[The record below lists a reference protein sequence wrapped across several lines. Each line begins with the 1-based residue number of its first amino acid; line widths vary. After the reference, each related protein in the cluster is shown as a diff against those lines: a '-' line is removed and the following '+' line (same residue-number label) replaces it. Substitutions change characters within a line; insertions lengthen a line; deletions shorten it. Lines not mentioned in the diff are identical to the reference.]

1 MTSTPAMAA
10 GLSHRVG
17 ILAEGS
23 DADVVLWDSHPLQL
37 GATPKKVWI
46 DGILQIP
53 VPSKTDEETHIE
65 IGEGKEDEEWKQ
77 VPHTP
82 NWDQER
88 KEAIDWDG
96 LPPLE
101 GKKVTNKVVFVGV
114 KEVWQRADNGN
125 VVDFFSAKSSPG
137 GVLGTVVVEGGKF
150 TCVGHTCADVS
161 EDATILNLNGGSI
174 SPGLMSYG
182 SLLGLEEIAD
192 EPSTTDGGYY
202 DAFVR
207 DIPRILDD
215 SGGILRAMD
224 ALMFGT
230 RNAL

>member
-1 MTSTPAMAA
+1 VTSTPAIAA
-10 GLSHRVG
+10 GLSHRIG

-37 GATPKKVWI
+37 GATPRKVWI

-53 VPSKTDEETHIE
+53 VPSKTGEETHIE
-65 IGEGKEDEEWKQ
+65 IGKGKEEEGWKR
-77 VPHTP
+77 VPYTP

-88 KEAIDWDG
+88 GEAIDWDG

-101 GKKVTNKVVFVGV
+101 GRKMTSKVVFAGV
-114 KEVWQRADNGN
+114 KEVWQRKNNGD
-125 VVDFFSAKSSPG
+125 VVDIFRSSAG

-150 TCVGHTCADVS
+150 TCVGHACADVS
-161 EDATILNLNGGSI
+161 GDATILNLNGGSI

-182 SLLGLEEIAD
+182 SPLGLEEIAD
-192 EPSTTDGGYY
+192 EPSTADGGIY